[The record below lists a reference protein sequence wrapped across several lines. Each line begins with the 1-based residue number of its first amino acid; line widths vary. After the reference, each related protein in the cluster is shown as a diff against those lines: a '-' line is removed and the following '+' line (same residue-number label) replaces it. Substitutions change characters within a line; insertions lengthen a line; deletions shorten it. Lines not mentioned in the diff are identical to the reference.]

1 MKQKNKA
8 ETNQKTIRSRLTGVV
23 VVPSVVL
30 LVMWLAFSSYTVF
43 DGFYTR
49 AVAVSVKSASI
60 PAVNAFVAIQRERQ
74 LAMTALSRRNPD
86 LSALHEQ
93 QRVVDETTRTMRA
106 AFDEASGN
114 APDEVITKIAELN
127 ALIGE
132 LPQRRAGVESGKT
145 EKAAVYRYYNSVVDA
160 GTALFGTQARVVP
173 DAVASQGG
181 LNATDLFRAAD
192 WMSRASS
199 IASGALTSGRPSAED
214 LLEFVH
220 LVGSYR
226 SQLATTTPY
235 ADEQVR
241 HDYRALVESDTWRT
255 LSGLE
260 NELIATPDA
269 TVALE
274 EWQSAAGPVSERLVD
289 LATDQ
294 ASSAADVGLERG
306 NNRFVTVLIGALVA
320 LVVVLGGI
328 VFAVRI
334 SNRLVNRALITRLAA
349 LKKDSLN
356 LAHERLPDI
365 VNRLREGKH
374 VDVEV
379 EVPPLDYGSDEIG
392 QVADAF
398 NAAQYTAVAAAVK
411 ESQAREGVNRVFL
424 DIAHR
429 NQGLVHRQLKI
440 LDKLEREEEN
450 PEQLDALFQ
459 LDHLATRARR
469 NAENLIILAGEQ
481 PGRQW
486 RKPVRLLD
494 VLRAAV
500 AETEQYVRVKVN
512 PVPETALVGAAVAD
526 TIHLVAELV
535 DNATAFSSP
544 RSQVQVHAS
553 EVPQGVVVEIED
565 HGLGINPED
574 REQHNAMLADPPE
587 FDAMRLRGESRLGLF
602 VVARLAARRGI
613 HVELRDSPY
622 GGTLALVLIPSAIVA
637 GPNSAVEPAETR
649 ELPRRT
655 FPDDHVIP
663 EQGDDSVRDARF
675 PDTSRDL
682 EGFWAQAEAA
692 ANQNS
697 LPADD
702 RLIDRPED
710 RPGDRPNGRPAS
722 RPKERPADRAD
733 DDADLPQHSG
743 DLHLPQRKRT
753 TDWPADDPA
762 AGVGDRPELPRRRRQ
777 QNLAPQLVRNDF
789 HPTPEPLAEGDV
801 EQSAERVR
809 EDLSA
814 FQRGTK
820 DARRSDDA
828 LEP

>member
-1 MKQKNKA
+1 MKQKSTT
-8 ETNQKTIRSRLTGVV
+8 ETNYKTIRSRLTGVV
-23 VVPSVVL
+23 VVPSIVL
-30 LVMWLAFSSYTVF
+30 LIMWALFSSYTVF
-43 DGFYTR
+43 DGFYLR
-49 AVAVSVKSASI
+49 AVASGVKDASI
-60 PAVNAFVAIQRERQ
+60 PAVQSFAAIQKERE
-74 LAMTALSRRNPD
+74 LSMTALSQPD
-86 LSALHEQ
+86 RGTSDLEAQ
-93 QRVVDETTRTMRA
+93 QQDTDRAVTEMRA
-106 AFDEASGN
+106 AFEDLASSAPQEIVDRIN
-114 APDEVITKIAELN
+114 ALN
-127 ALIGE
+127 ALLDQ
-132 LPQRRAGVESGKT
+132 LPQRRSALEADRASKT
-145 EKAAVYRYYNSVVDA
+145 EVYSYYNSVLDA
-160 GTALFGTQARVVP
+160 GNALFNVQARIVP
-173 DAVASQGG
+173 DHQSVQ
-181 LNATDLFRAAD
+181 NAITAADYFKAAD
-192 WMSRASS
+192 WMSRATSL
-199 IASGALTSGRPSAED
+199 ASGALAAGEFTPEEHIEFASLVGAYHASYDSIAPYSLVRSQYQGMVDDERWKRLVEFENRLIQNGDDPTEAGSLQDWQNLSGPISDD
-214 LLEFVH
+214 LTALVSVQASEAVKITMARGESKFRTV
-220 LVGSYR
+220 LVGS
-226 SQLATTTPY
+226 
-235 ADEQVR
+235 
-241 HDYRALVESDTWRT
+241 
-255 LSGLE
+255 
-260 NELIATPDA
+260 LIA
-269 TVALE
+269 L
-274 EWQSAAGPVSERLVD
+274 
-289 LATDQ
+289 LA
-294 ASSAADVGLERG
+294 VIIGI
-306 NNRFVTVLIGALVA
+306 LIA
-320 LVVVLGGI
+320 I
-328 VFAVRI
+328 HT

-349 LKKDSLN
+349 LKKDSLA

-365 VNRLREGKH
+365 VDRLREGKH

-486 RKPVRLLD
+486 RKPVRLQD

-512 PVPETALVGAAVAD
+512 PIPDTALVGAAVAD

-553 EVPQGVVVEIED
+553 EVPQGIVVEIED

-613 HVELRDSPY
+613 HVELRESPY

-637 GPNSAVEPAETR
+637 GPTTATEPAETR
-649 ELPRRT
+649 QLPRRT
-655 FPDDHVIP
+655 YHEIP
-663 EQGDDSVRDARF
+663 EQGDDPVRDARF

-692 ANQNS
+692 ANAKADPDP
-697 LPADD
+697 LPEVE
-702 RLIDRPED
+702 RLS
-710 RPGDRPNGRPAS
+710 GGL
-722 RPKERPADRAD
+722 
-733 DDADLPQHSG
+733 DLPQRSG
-743 DLHLPQRKRT
+743 SLDLSQRSGELELPQRKRAPEE
-753 TDWPADDPA
+753 WPVNEGEPA
-762 AGVGDRPELPRRRRQ
+762 AGTTGPGGRPELPRRRRQ

-789 HPTPEPLAEGDV
+789 HPSPEPLTEVDP
-801 EQSAERVR
+801 EQSAEKARKG
-809 EDLSA
+809 LSA
-814 FQRGTK
+814 FQRGTR
-820 DARRSDDA
+820 DARRTSGDD

>member
-49 AVAVSVKSASI
+49 AVAVSVKDASI

-74 LAMTALSRRNPD
+74 LAMTALSQKNPD
-86 LSALHEQ
+86 LGDLHEQ
-93 QRVVDETTRTMRA
+93 QRVVDDTTNAMRS
-106 AFDEASGN
+106 AFDAVSGN
-114 APDEVITKIAELN
+114 APDEVNAKITELN
-127 ALIGE
+127 VLLGE
-132 LPQRRAGVESGKT
+132 LPQRRAGVESGKVDKN
-145 EKAAVYRYYNSVVDA
+145 EIYRYYNSVVDA
-160 GTALFGTQARVVP
+160 GTTLFGTQARVVP
-173 DAVASQGG
+173 DVVASLGG
-181 LNATDLFRAAD
+181 LNATELFRAAD

-199 IASGALTSGRPSAED
+199 VASGALTSGSPSPED
-214 LLEFVH
+214 RLEFVN
-220 LVGSYR
+220 LVGSYHA
-226 SQLATTTPY
+226 QLTTTTPY
-235 ADEQVR
+235 AQDDVR
-241 HDYRALVESDTWRT
+241 REYRALTESENWRRLT
-255 LSGLE
+255 DLE
-260 NELIATPDA
+260 NRLIATPDA
-269 TVALE
+269 DVALE
-274 EWQSAAGPVSERLVD
+274 DWQAVSRPVSERLVD
-289 LATDQ
+289 LAIDE
-294 ASSAADVGLERG
+294 ASGAADAGLERG
-306 NNRFVTVLIGALVA
+306 NSRFVTVLIGALIA

-349 LKKDSLN
+349 LKKDSLA

-365 VNRLREGKH
+365 VDRLREGKH

-526 TIHLVAELV
+526 TIHLIAELV

-553 EVPQGVVVEIED
+553 EVPQGIVVEIED

-613 HVELRDSPY
+613 HVELRESPY
-622 GGTLALVLIPSAIVA
+622 GGTLALVLVPSAIVA
-637 GPNSAVEPAETR
+637 GPTTAVEPAETR
-649 ELPRRT
+649 QLPRRT

-675 PDTSRDL
+675 PDTSREL

-692 ANQNS
+692 ANQHS
-697 LPADD
+697 VPADHRPDD
-702 RLIDRPED
+702 RLSDEL
-710 RPGDRPNGRPAS
+710 
-722 RPKERPADRAD
+722 
-733 DDADLPQHSG
+733 DLPQHSG
-743 DLHLPQRKRT
+743 DLQLPQRKRT
-753 TDWPADDPA
+753 AEWPADEPV
-762 AGVGDRPELPRRRRQ
+762 AGSVDRPELPRRRRQ

-789 HPTPEPLAEGDV
+789 HPSPEPLAEVDA

-809 EDLSA
+809 EGLSA
-814 FQRGTK
+814 FQRGTR

>member
-1 MKQKNKA
+1 VKQKSTT
-8 ETNQKTIRSRLTGVV
+8 ETNYKTIRSRLTGVV
-23 VVPSVVL
+23 VVPSIVL
-30 LVMWLAFSSYTVF
+30 LIMWALFSSYTVF
-43 DGFYTR
+43 DGFYLR
-49 AVAVSVKSASI
+49 AVASGVKDASI
-60 PAVNAFVAIQRERQ
+60 PAVETFAALQKERE
-74 LAMTALSRRNPD
+74 LSMTALSQPD
-86 LSALHEQ
+86 RGTSDLEVQ
-93 QRVVDETTRTMRA
+93 QGETDRAVTEMRT
-106 AFDEASGN
+106 AFDELATQ
-114 APDEVITKIAELN
+114 APQEIVERID
-127 ALIGE
+127 ALTVLLDQ
-132 LPQRRAGVESGKT
+132 LPQRRAALEARRASKT
-145 EKAAVYRYYNSVVDA
+145 EIYTYYNNLLEA
-160 GTALFGTQARVVP
+160 GHALFSVQARVVP
-173 DAVASQGG
+173 DHESVKGAIT
-181 LNATDLFRAAD
+181 ATEYFKAAD
-192 WMSRASS
+192 WMSRATSL
-199 IASGALTSGRPSAED
+199 ASGALAAGQFSPEEHIEFASLVGAYHSSYESIAPYAQPEVRQHYQFMIEGDDWKRLIEFEGKLIGNGQKPSTAGSLQDWQSISGPISAE
-214 LLEFVH
+214 L
-220 LVGSYR
+220 
-226 SQLATTTPY
+226 T
-235 ADEQVR
+235 
-241 HDYRALVESDTWRT
+241 ALV
-255 LSGLE
+255 
-260 NELIATPDA
+260 NE
-269 TVALE
+269 
-274 EWQSAAGPVSERLVD
+274 
-289 LATDQ
+289 Q
-294 ASSAADVGLERG
+294 ASSVVNLTMDRG
-306 NNRFVTVLIGALVA
+306 ESKFRTVLIGSLVA
-320 LVVVLGGI
+320 LLAVIIGI
-328 VFAVRI
+328 MIAIRT

-349 LKKDSLN
+349 LKKDSLQ

-365 VNRLREGKH
+365 VERLREGKH

-494 VLRAAV
+494 VLRAGV

-512 PVPETALVGAAVAD
+512 PVPDTALVGAAVAD
-526 TIHLVAELV
+526 TIHLIAELV

-553 EVPQGVVVEIED
+553 EVPQGIVVEIED

-602 VVARLAARRGI
+602 VVARLAARRSI
-613 HVELRDSPY
+613 HVELRESPY

-637 GPNSAVEPAETR
+637 GPTTATEAAETR
-649 ELPRRT
+649 QLPRRS
-655 FPDDHVIP
+655 FHDIP

-675 PDTSRDL
+675 PDSSRDL

-692 ANQNS
+692 VTEDP
-697 LPADD
+697 LPEVE
-702 RLIDRPED
+702 RLS
-710 RPGDRPNGRPAS
+710 GGL
-722 RPKERPADRAD
+722 
-733 DDADLPQHSG
+733 DLSQRSG
-743 DLHLPQRKRT
+743 ELELPQRKRAT
-753 TDWPADDPA
+753 SEWPAADSESTNGSA
-762 AGVGDRPELPRRRRQ
+762 DRPELPRRRRQ

-789 HPTPEPLAEGDV
+789 HPSPEPLVEVDP
-801 EQSAERVR
+801 EQSADKVR
-809 EDLSA
+809 KGLSA
-814 FQRGTK
+814 FQRGTR
-820 DARRSDDA
+820 DARRTPDD

>member
-30 LVMWLAFSSYTVF
+30 LVMWLVFSSYTVF

-49 AVAVSVKSASI
+49 AVAVSVKDASI
-60 PAVNAFVAIQRERQ
+60 PAVNAFVAVQRERQ
-74 LAMTALSRRNPD
+74 LAMTALSRRSPD
-86 LSALHEQ
+86 LTDLHEQ
-93 QRVVDETTRTMRA
+93 QRVVDETTGTMRT
-106 AFDEASGN
+106 AFEEVSGN
-114 APDEVITKIAELN
+114 APDEVNAKIDELN
-127 ALIGE
+127 ALLAE
-132 LPQRRAGVESGKT
+132 LPQRRAGIESGKVD
-145 EKAAVYRYYNSVVDA
+145 KDAVYGYYNSVVDA
-160 GTALFGTQARVVP
+160 GTALFGTQARIVP
-173 DAVASQGG
+173 DAVASQEGMT
-181 LNATDLFRAAD
+181 ATDLFRAAD

-199 IASGALTSGRPSAED
+199 VTSGALASGRLSPED
-214 LLEFVH
+214 LLEFVN

-226 SQLATTTPY
+226 SQLATTTPF
-235 ADEQVR
+235 AAEKVRDE
-241 HDYRALVESDTWRT
+241 YRALTGSDSWRG
-255 LSGLE
+255 LSELE
-260 NELIATPDA
+260 NRLISTPGA
-269 TVALE
+269 EVALD
-274 EWQSAAGPVSERLVD
+274 EWQAVAGPVSERMVD
-289 LATDQ
+289 LAVHQ
-294 ASSAADVGLERG
+294 ASSAADTGLERG

-328 VFAVRI
+328 VFAARI

-349 LKKDSLN
+349 LKKDSLA

-365 VNRLREGKH
+365 VDRLREGKH

-450 PEQLDALFQ
+450 PDQLDALFQ

-553 EVPQGVVVEIED
+553 EVPQGIVVEIED

-613 HVELRDSPY
+613 HVELRESPY

-637 GPNSAVEPAETR
+637 GPNAAVEPAETR

-655 FPDDHVIP
+655 FPDDTVIP

-675 PDTSRDL
+675 PDTSREL

-692 ANQNS
+692 ANQRS
-697 LPADD
+697 VPADK
-702 RLIDRPED
+702 RL
-710 RPGDRPNGRPAS
+710 N
-722 RPKERPADRAD
+722 ADP
-733 DDADLPQHSG
+733 DLPQHSG
-743 DLHLPQRKRT
+743 DLNLPQRKRT
-753 TDWPADDPA
+753 TDWPAEDPA
-762 AGVGDRPELPRRRRQ
+762 ASAPDRPELPRRRRQ

-789 HPTPEPLAEGDV
+789 HPSPEPLAEGDV

-809 EDLSA
+809 DGLSA

-820 DARRSDDA
+820 DARRSNDA

>member
-1 MKQKNKA
+1 MLRLTWQRTRLRSAVKQKSTT
-8 ETNQKTIRSRLTGVV
+8 ETNYKTIRSRLTGVV
-23 VVPSVVL
+23 VVPSIVL
-30 LVMWLAFSSYTVF
+30 LIMWALFSSYTLF
-43 DGFYTR
+43 DGFYLR
-49 AVAVSVKSASI
+49 AVASGVKDASI
-60 PAVNAFVAIQRERQ
+60 PAVQTFAALQKERE
-74 LAMTALSRRNPD
+74 LSMTALSQPALGTSD
-86 LSALHEQ
+86 LEVQ
-93 QRVVDETTRTMRA
+93 QAETDRAVDEMRA
-106 AFDEASGN
+106 AFEELASQ
-114 APDEVITKIAELN
+114 APQEIVDKIN
-127 ALIGE
+127 ALNVLLDQ
-132 LPQRRAGVESGKT
+132 LPQRRSALEAERASKSEIYT
-145 EKAAVYRYYNSVVDA
+145 YYNSLLDA
-160 GTALFGTQARVVP
+160 GDALFSVQARVVP
-173 DAVASQGG
+173 DHESVKGAIT
-181 LNATDLFRAAD
+181 ATEYFKAAD
-192 WMSRASS
+192 WMSRA
-199 IASGALTSGRPSAED
+199 TS
-214 LLEFVH
+214 L
-220 LVGSYR
+220 
-226 SQLATTTPY
+226 
-235 ADEQVR
+235 
-241 HDYRALVESDTWRT
+241 
-255 LSGLE
+255 
-260 NELIATPDA
+260 
-269 TVALE
+269 
-274 EWQSAAGPVSERLVD
+274 
-289 LATDQ
+289 
-294 ASSAADVGLERG
+294 ASSALAAGQFTPEEHIEFANLVGAYHSSYDSIAPYARPEVREHYQFMIEGDQWKRLVEFEGRLIQNGPKPSNAGSLQEWQNVSGPISDELTALVSEQAASAVNVTMGRG
-306 NNRFVTVLIGALVA
+306 ESKFRTVLIGSLVA
-320 LVVVLGGI
+320 LLAVIIGI
-328 VFAVRI
+328 LIAIRT
-334 SNRLVNRALITRLAA
+334 SNRLVNRALITRLTA
-349 LKKDSLN
+349 LKKDSLT

-365 VNRLREGKH
+365 VDRLREGKH

-512 PVPETALVGAAVAD
+512 PVPDTALVGAAVAD
-526 TIHLVAELV
+526 TIHLIAELV

-553 EVPQGVVVEIED
+553 EVPQGIVVEIED

-602 VVARLAARRGI
+602 VVARLAARRGV

-637 GPNSAVEPAETR
+637 GPTTATEPAETR
-649 ELPRRT
+649 QLPRRS
-655 FPDDHVIP
+655 FHDIP
-663 EQGDDSVRDARF
+663 EQGDDSVRNARF
-675 PDTSRDL
+675 PDGSRDL

-692 ANQNS
+692 VTQDS
-697 LPADD
+697 TPEVE
-702 RLIDRPED
+702 RLS
-710 RPGDRPNGRPAS
+710 GGL
-722 RPKERPADRAD
+722 
-733 DDADLPQHSG
+733 DLSQRSG
-743 DLHLPQRKRT
+743 ELELPQRKRAT
-753 TDWPADDPA
+753 SEWPADEPESA
-762 AGVGDRPELPRRRRQ
+762 AANSDRPELPRRRRQ

-789 HPTPEPLAEGDV
+789 HPSPEPLPEVDP
-801 EQSAERVR
+801 EKSAERVR
-809 EDLSA
+809 KGLSA
-814 FQRGTK
+814 FQRGTR
-820 DARRSDDA
+820 DARRTPADD